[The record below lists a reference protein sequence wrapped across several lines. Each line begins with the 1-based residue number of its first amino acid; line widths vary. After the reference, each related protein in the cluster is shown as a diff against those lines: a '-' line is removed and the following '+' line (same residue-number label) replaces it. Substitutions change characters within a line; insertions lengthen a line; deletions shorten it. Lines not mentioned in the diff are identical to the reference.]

1 MSSSGTKQK
10 LLSLIVDF
18 EIISKELLDVI
29 SSKGQ
34 RHSSIDTGQLVE
46 LLVSKDEELQETIK
60 TAIRQVEVH
69 KNTEEI
75 KAKIAQRDYEIRQLQ
90 NSLREAESLLSVA
103 IYEGKQKL
111 AVAKRARHNK
121 LPVDDVIKYAHKIS
135 ASHSVVAPPNWVQG
149 DPRRPFP
156 TENDMRNGWLGKI
169 RELPANLI
177 QTRGLSEALATRAP
191 SNSQTGVS
199 SWPTP
204 VESTL
209 TPSVPTRGK
218 EPDDV
223 EIMSSESSSSSS
235 SED

>member
-1 MSSSGTKQK
+1 M
-10 LLSLIVDF
+10 
-18 EIISKELLDVI
+18 
-29 SSKGQ
+29 
-34 RHSSIDTGQLVE
+34 
-46 LLVSKDEELQETIK
+46 
-60 TAIRQVEVH
+60 
-69 KNTEEI
+69 
-75 KAKIAQRDYEIRQLQ
+75 
-90 NSLREAESLLSVA
+90 LSVA

-111 AVAKRARHNK
+111 AVAKRARNNK
-121 LPVDDVIKYAHKIS
+121 LPVDELIKYAHKIS
-135 ASHSVVAPPNWVQG
+135 ASHSVVAPANWVQG

-169 RELPANLI
+169 RELPQNLI

-191 SNSQTGVS
+191 SNPQAGVS

-209 TPSVPTRGK
+209 TPSVPRK